1 MTIGRNRT
9 FWKNWNGNWKSY
21 PIGTPPPIC
30 HTVSQCISF
39 GRRSTKPCEGG
50 WQYLCSSICW
60 SVYTCLLT
68 GITGELATI
77 YMENIQIRALSTSP
91 YQLEQWF
98 GILMTIKVNLNII
111 KYNQILNHVNSI
123 EPGIIQITMEE
134 LVNDEIAVLDSKQK
148 VDSKQKSMKF
158 SLNWKKMHTYINVD
172 RRSHNPE
179 KIKRSIIKE
188 FGNK

>member
-1 MTIGRNRT
+1 
-9 FWKNWNGNWKSY
+9 
-21 PIGTPPPIC
+21 
-30 HTVSQCISF
+30 
-39 GRRSTKPCEGG
+39 
-50 WQYLCSSICW
+50 
-60 SVYTCLLT
+60 
-68 GITGELATI
+68 
-77 YMENIQIRALSTSP
+77 MENIQIRALSTSP

-158 SLNWKKMHTYINVD
+158 SLN
-172 RRSHNPE
+172 
-179 KIKRSIIKE
+179 
-188 FGNK
+188 